1 VTRMI
6 EITEGQLE
14 AWVAAYFWPF
24 VRVAAFM
31 TVAPV
36 FGARFVPA
44 RIRIVLAAAIT
55 LLVVPLL
62 PSPPAVGVFSPL
74 GLVITA
80 QQVLIGV
87 AIGFIMQIVFDAIG
101 LAGQLLANSMGLS
114 FAFNVDPMRGASTAA
129 VGQFYVFLVT
139 MTFLAM
145 DGHLALV
152 QALVAG
158 FGSIPVGTGGL
169 GVAGIGAVLAFG
181 SQLFAGAVGVALPGM
196 TALLVANL
204 AFGVMSRAAP
214 TLNLFAV
221 GFPIILTFGLVVML
235 LGLPG
240 LQAGFVDLL
249 GSAMDAV
256 SGLGAAPAR

>member
-1 VTRMI
+1 
-6 EITEGQLE
+6 
-14 AWVAAYFWPF
+14 
-24 VRVAAFM
+24 
-31 TVAPV
+31 
-36 FGARFVPA
+36 
-44 RIRIVLAAAIT
+44 
-55 LLVVPLL
+55 
-62 PSPPAVGVFSPL
+62 
-74 GLVITA
+74 
-80 QQVLIGV
+80 
-87 AIGFIMQIVFDAIG
+87 
-101 LAGQLLANSMGLS
+101 
-114 FAFNVDPMRGASTAA
+114 

-240 LQAGFVDLL
+240 LQAGFVTLL
-249 GSAMDAV
+249 GTAMDAV